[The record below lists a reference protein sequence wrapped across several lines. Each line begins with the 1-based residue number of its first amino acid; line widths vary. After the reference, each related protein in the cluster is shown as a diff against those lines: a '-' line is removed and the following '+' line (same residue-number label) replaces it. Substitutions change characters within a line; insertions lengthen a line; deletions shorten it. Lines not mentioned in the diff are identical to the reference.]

1 MAVVETRGGRTRTVE
16 GEDEDEDEG
25 EGGENG
31 GVVNGDK
38 RCWRCSLEI
47 HPKDQVHDKMLTRMP
62 SSIKTLYSC
71 VNPIHPWT
79 VGGRPRNLMRPG
91 FPFQIRKAARLPT
104 EVKAIVRALWVS
116 GRLFLIIPEPLSP
129 EAALVRMINIRR
141 IIEEDLA
148 FQTHPKV
155 LFLLL
160 KLRF

>member
-1 MAVVETRGGRTRTVE
+1 MRTRSVE
-16 GEDEDEDEG
+16 GEDGNEDEDEDEG
-25 EGGENG
+25 EGDENG

-71 VNPIHPWT
+71 VNPIHPST
-79 VGGRPRNLMRPG
+79 VGERPRNLMRPG
-91 FPFQIRKAARLPT
+91 FPFQIRKAVRLPT
-104 EVKAIVRALWVS
+104 EVKAIVRALW
-116 GRLFLIIPEPLSP
+116 FLIIPEPLSP
-129 EAALVRMINIRR
+129 EAALARMINIRR
-141 IIEEDLA
+141 IIEENLA